1 MAGETLM
8 VVDDNPVNLT
18 MLARRLE
25 RVGFK
30 IVKAEGGQQAIDLL
44 QSRDSEVEL
53 VLLDLF
59 MPEVSGIDVLDWIR
73 GNRATE
79 GLPVIMVSAAT
90 EIPRVVE
97 AMQRGASDY
106 VTKPIDFEK
115 TLASV
120 RGHLDRRQA
129 TTPDKTG
136 QFGHY
141 RVEALIGRGGMSQ
154 VYRCVDTRLDR
165 QVALKVLTNEVARDP
180 ELLERFSQEAK
191 AVARLQHPGVVG
203 IYEIGTEPSHYIAME
218 LISGQDLEEVLQQ
231 RKKFTPVEAR
241 GTVYQL
247 LEALAAVHEC
257 HIVHR
262 DLKPSNVMLETNGR
276 VRIMD
281 FGLAKLLDT
290 TLHLTQKGDVWGT
303 PYYLAPEQL
312 DPKFGPVGERADLFA
327 VGTILYRMLTGVN
340 PVKAASNNLAAIAY
354 EIIHGTPEPPSS
366 LDPNVPTALSALCLR
381 ALEKQQEKRFPSARD
396 FAHELTEID
405 L

>member
-25 RVGFK
+25 RAGFK
-30 IVKAEGGQQAIDLL
+30 VVKAQGGREAIDLL
-44 QSRDSEVEL
+44 QERDSGVEL

-59 MPEVSGIDVLDWIR
+59 MPDVSGIDVLDWVR

-79 GLPVIMVSAAT
+79 QLPVIMVSAAT

-120 RGHLDRRQA
+120 NGHLARRQSA
-129 TTPDKTG
+129 SPGKLQ

-141 RVEALIGRGGMSQ
+141 RVEELIGRGGMSQ
-154 VYRCVDTRLDR
+154 VYRCIDTRLDR
-165 QVALKVLTNEVARDP
+165 AVALKVLTSEVARDP
-180 ELLERFSQEAK
+180 ELLERFHQEAK

-218 LISGQDLEEVLQQ
+218 LIQGHDLEDELQ
-231 RKKFTPVEAR
+231 RRPKFSPIEAR
-241 GTVYQL
+241 GTVYQI
-247 LEALAAVHEC
+247 LEALAAVHDC
-257 HIVHR
+257 QIVHR
-262 DLKPSNVMLETNGR
+262 DLKPSNVMLEMNGR
-276 VRIMD
+276 VRLMD

-290 TLHLTQKGDVWGT
+290 TLHLTQKGDIWGT
-303 PYYLAPEQL
+303 PYYLAPEQV
-312 DPKFGPVGERADLFA
+312 DPNFGPIDERADLFA
-327 VGTILYRMLTGVN
+327 VGTILYRMLTGQN

-354 EIIHGTPEPPSS
+354 EIIHRKPEPPAS
-366 LDPNVPTALSALCLR
+366 LDPTIPAALSDLCMR
-381 ALEKQQEKRFPSARD
+381 ALEKDKSKRFATARD
-396 FAHELTEID
+396 FAHELTELD

>member
-30 IVKAEGGQQAIDLL
+30 VVKAQGGQEAINLL
-44 QSRDSEVEL
+44 QDKDSDVEL

-59 MPEVSGIDVLDWIR
+59 MPDVSGIDVLDWVR

-115 TLASV
+115 TLESV
-120 RGHLDRRQA
+120 NAHLARRQA
-129 TTPDKTG
+129 SAPGKLQ

-141 RVEALIGRGGMSQ
+141 RVEELIGRGGMSQ
-154 VYRCVDTRLDR
+154 VYRGIDTRLDR
-165 QVALKVLTNEVARDP
+165 AVALKVLTSEVARDP
-180 ELLERFSQEAK
+180 ELLERFHQEAK

-218 LISGQDLEEVLQQ
+218 LIQGHDLEDELG
-231 RKKFTPVEAR
+231 RRPKFSPLEAR
-241 GTVYQL
+241 GTVYQI
-247 LEALAAVHEC
+247 LEALAAVHDC
-257 HIVHR
+257 QIVHR

-276 VRIMD
+276 VRLMD

-290 TLHLTQKGDVWGT
+290 TLHLTQKGDIWGT
-303 PYYLAPEQL
+303 PYYLAPEQV
-312 DPKFGPVGERADLFA
+312 DPNFGPIDERADLFA
-327 VGTILYRMLTGVN
+327 VGTILYRMLTGQN

-354 EIIHGTPEPPSS
+354 EIIHRKPDPPTS
-366 LDPNVPTALSALCLR
+366 LDASIPPALSDLCMR
-381 ALEKQQEKRFPSARD
+381 ALEKDKSKRFATARD
-396 FAHELTEID
+396 FAHELTELD